1 MSKKNKTI
9 VILLFMWCFLAHAQ
23 FVKNHG
29 QLSVKGTQL
38 VDKNQNPVVLRGVSF
53 GWHSMWSRFYNKKA
67 VAWLKKDFNSTVI
80 RAAIGIEEGHFSYKN
95 DSVFALKKLT
105 EVVDAAIKNQIYV
118 IIDWHSHNIKKEEA
132 KYFFEFVSKKYKT
145 YPNIIYEIYNEPDHE
160 TWPEVKAYSEEI
172 IKVIRANDPNNVI
185 LVGSPHWDQDL
196 HLVAADPVLGFT
208 NIMYSFHF
216 YAGTHKKELR
226 DRVDAALQKGI
237 PIFVSESA
245 GMEATGNGPM
255 DYTSWYQY
263 IDWMEDKKISWIT
276 WSISDKVETCSM
288 LKNTANSSG
297 NWKDQD
303 LNESGF
309 KTRELLRKY
318 NK

>member
-1 MSKKNKTI
+1 
-9 VILLFMWCFLAHAQ
+9 
-23 FVKNHG
+23 
-29 QLSVKGTQL
+29 
-38 VDKNQNPVVLRGVSF
+38 
-53 GWHSMWSRFYNKKA
+53 
-67 VAWLKKDFNSTVI
+67 
-80 RAAIGIEEGHFSYKN
+80 
-95 DSVFALKKLT
+95 
-105 EVVDAAIKNQIYV
+105 
-118 IIDWHSHNIKKEEA
+118 
-132 KYFFEFVSKKYKT
+132 
-145 YPNIIYEIYNEPDHE
+145 
-160 TWPEVKAYSEEI
+160 
-172 IKVIRANDPNNVI
+172 
-185 LVGSPHWDQDL
+185 
-196 HLVAADPVLGFT
+196 
-208 NIMYSFHF
+208 MYSFHF

-226 DRVDAALQKGI
+226 DRVDAALQKRI